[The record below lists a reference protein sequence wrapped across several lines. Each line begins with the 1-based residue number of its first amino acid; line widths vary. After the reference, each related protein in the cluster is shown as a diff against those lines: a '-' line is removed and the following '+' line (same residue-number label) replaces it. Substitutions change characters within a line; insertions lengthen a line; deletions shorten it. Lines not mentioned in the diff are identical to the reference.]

1 MRILNFGSL
10 NIDYV
15 YAVDAFLR
23 PGETKAAKS
32 LMVNCGGKGL
42 NQSIAAAKAGNA
54 VWHAGLLGGAA
65 EMLRDKL
72 AENGVDVRLIK
83 PVPEQAGHAII
94 QVDESGQNCI
104 LLYGGTNR
112 MLTKEWIDAA
122 FYAFQAEGEGGLV
135 LLQNETNL
143 VPYIIEHAAA
153 RGLSTALNAAPMD
166 DGVREYPLDKLT
178 WLIVNEVEGG
188 ALAGTEEED
197 AILPALRKKYPHCGV
212 LLTLGA
218 HGARCMEPGGRVTRC
233 GSYRVRAVDTT
244 AAGDTFTGYFLYG
257 MLHGLSIPDTL
268 RLATTASAL
277 CVGRPGAADSVPEK
291 AEVDAAIAG
300 ERFGALFI
308 GQEEMQ

>member
-23 PGETKAAKS
+23 PGETKAAAN
-32 LMVNCGGKGL
+32 LMINCGGKGL

-54 VWHAGLLGGAA
+54 VWHAGLLGDAA
-65 EMLRDKL
+65 GMLRDKL
-72 AENGVDVRLIK
+72 VENGVDVRLLM
-83 PVPEQAGHAII
+83 PTAQPAGHAII

-112 MLTKEWIDAA
+112 MLTKELVDNAFDA
-122 FYAFQAEGEGGLV
+122 FTAEEKSGLV

-143 VPYIIEHAAA
+143 VPYIIEQAAA
-153 RGLSTALNAAPMD
+153 RGLSVALNAAPMD
-166 DGVREYPLDKLT
+166 ASVKDYPLDQLT

-188 ALAGTEEED
+188 ALAGTEDED
-197 AILPALRKKYPHCGV
+197 AILPALHEKYPHCGV

-218 HGARCMEPGGRVTRC
+218 HGARCMEPNGRVTRC

-257 MLHGLSIPDTL
+257 MLHGLSVPETL

-291 AEVDAAIAG
+291 AEVDAVRRE
-300 ERFGALFI
+300 ERFGALLVST
-308 GQEEMQ
+308 EEA

>member
-23 PGETKAAKS
+23 PGETKAAAN
-32 LMVNCGGKGL
+32 LMINCGGKGL

-54 VWHAGLLGGAA
+54 VWHAGLLGDAA
-65 EMLRDKL
+65 GMLRDKL
-72 AENGVDVRLIK
+72 VENGVDVGLLM
-83 PVPEQAGHAII
+83 PTAQPAGHAII

-112 MLTKEWIDAA
+112 MLTKELVDNA
-122 FYAFQAEGEGGLV
+122 FDVFTAEEKSGLV

-143 VPYIIEHAAA
+143 VPYIIEQAAA
-153 RGLSTALNAAPMD
+153 RGLSVALNAAPMD
-166 DGVREYPLDKLT
+166 ASVKDYPLDQLT

-188 ALAGTEEED
+188 TLAGTEDED
-197 AILPALRKKYPHCGV
+197 AILPALHEKYPHCGV

-218 HGARCMEPGGRVTRC
+218 HGARCMEPNGRVTRC

-257 MLHGLSIPDTL
+257 MLHGLSVPETL

-291 AEVDAAIAG
+291 AEVDAVRRE
-300 ERFGALFI
+300 ERFGALLVST
-308 GQEEMQ
+308 EEA

>member
-23 PGETKAAKS
+23 PGETKAAAN
-32 LMVNCGGKGL
+32 LMINCGGKGL

-54 VWHAGLLGGAA
+54 VWHAGLLGDAA
-65 EMLRDKL
+65 GMLRDKL
-72 AENGVDVRLIK
+72 VENGVDVGLLM
-83 PVPEQAGHAII
+83 PTAQPAGHAII

-112 MLTKEWIDAA
+112 MLTKELVDNA
-122 FYAFQAEGEGGLV
+122 FDVFTAEEKSGLV

-143 VPYIIEHAAA
+143 VPYIIEQAAA
-153 RGLSTALNAAPMD
+153 RGLSVALNAAPMD
-166 DGVREYPLDKLT
+166 ASVKDYPLDQLT

-188 ALAGTEEED
+188 ALAGTEDED
-197 AILPALRKKYPHCGV
+197 AILPALHEKYPHCGV

-218 HGARCMEPGGRVTRC
+218 HGARCMEPNGRVTRC

-257 MLHGLSIPDTL
+257 MLHGLSVPETL

-291 AEVDAAIAG
+291 AEVDAVRRE
-300 ERFGALFI
+300 ERFGALLVST
-308 GQEEMQ
+308 EEA

>member
-42 NQSIAAAKAGNA
+42 NQSIAAAKAGND

-72 AENGVDVRLIK
+72 AQNGVDVRLVK

-112 MLTKEWIDAA
+112 MLT
-122 FYAFQAEGEGGLV
+122 
-135 LLQNETNL
+135 
-143 VPYIIEHAAA
+143 
-153 RGLSTALNAAPMD
+153 
-166 DGVREYPLDKLT
+166 
-178 WLIVNEVEGG
+178 
-188 ALAGTEEED
+188 
-197 AILPALRKKYPHCGV
+197 
-212 LLTLGA
+212 
-218 HGARCMEPGGRVTRC
+218 
-233 GSYRVRAVDTT
+233 
-244 AAGDTFTGYFLYG
+244 
-257 MLHGLSIPDTL
+257 
-268 RLATTASAL
+268 
-277 CVGRPGAADSVPEK
+277 
-291 AEVDAAIAG
+291 
-300 ERFGALFI
+300 
-308 GQEEMQ
+308 